1 MLATKVLRVGDG
13 YQYLSRQVASGDV
26 ELARE
31 QQLADYYAASGMSP
45 GRWYGSGLKGLAGDI
60 KPGDVVTPEA
70 MTRLFRDGCDPTS
83 GEPLGISFAER
94 KGSGSAV
101 AGFDPVF
108 TAPKSA
114 SVLWALG
121 DEPTR
126 TAVVEV
132 HHAALGQTLDFVER
146 KVVRTRIGAGG
157 REQVT
162 TGGLIAA
169 GFEHVDSRLNDPNLH
184 THLVIAN
191 KVQGPDGRWRSL
203 DGRTLLEATVAA
215 SELYDGLLA
224 DELTRRLGVRWELRD
239 RGTRHNPALAIV
251 GLPDDLLVE
260 FSRRTA
266 QVDAAQEAWEGKFV
280 AKHGRTP
287 TPLEVTKAR
296 QQLTRSTRPKKVLQ
310 PVSELFEDWANRAR
324 ALTGREPHDLAARA
338 LLGDYGRMLH
348 AHDVADE
355 VRAALVATVVADV
368 EGRAATFTTWNLTAA
383 AARATRI
390 LPMASPEERIAL
402 VGELVTA
409 AAGKCVRLDDGAAHR
424 IGEERFTTPA
434 ILAAEQELLTIAG
447 AHLPFGAPPAAMVVR
462 LLDAYPRLGVD
473 QRAAAA
479 AVLGSGQVVDT
490 VVGPAGSGKTTTLR
504 TVIDAWTGL
513 YGQPAIALAPSAT
526 AARVLGDALGVRA
539 ETTAKW
545 LFESDRNE
553 QRGHEARDVALRS
566 PLTPPPGRA
575 AVERWLGELRAEI
588 EAWTLHRGQIVVLDE
603 ASLADTP
610 TLAAILHQAAD
621 AGTKVVL
628 VGDPEQKPAIGPG
641 GGFGMLAHQHIT
653 AQLTTLHRFAEPWEA
668 NATLRVR
675 MGDPRAVDLYRIQG
689 RISSGEPDALLDQAV
704 AEAADDTAAGRVVL
718 LQAADARTVRELN
731 VRAHQ
736 IAVLAGRAARTGGVL
751 LADEA
756 TATVGDRVV
765 TRRNDRRVRTPDGF
779 VRNGDLWDVVESGP
793 DGSLVVAPAERSGS
807 AGFVVQLAPDYV
819 REHVELGYAT
829 TTARAQG
836 ATVDVTRTV
845 VTSAM
850 AREDLYV
857 AVTRGRDRNQ
867 LYVPTAPLDPDCPP
881 GTPAPLNAYEVLRGV
896 LATNRIPT
904 TATEAWAKYHPGEP
918 APVALSR
925 PQPTRAS
932 GVHPQTPPTP
942 STAVPSRVP
951 AGPVVELSRTTS
963 R

>member
-31 QQLADYYAASGMSP
+31 QKLADYYAASGMSP
-45 GRWYGSGLKGLAGDI
+45 GRWYGSGLTGLAGDL

-70 MTRLFRDGCDPTS
+70 MTRLFREGCDPTS
-83 GEPLGISFAER
+83 GEPLGVSFAER
-94 KGSGSAV
+94 TGGGSTV
-101 AGFDPVF
+101 AGFDLVF
-108 TAPKSA
+108 TVPKSA

-121 DEPTR
+121 DESTR
-126 TAVVEV
+126 AGVVEA
-132 HHAALGQTLDFVER
+132 HHAALAQSLDFVER

-191 KVQGPDGRWRSL
+191 KVQTGDGTWRSL
-203 DGRTLLEATVAA
+203 DGRTLLEATVAV

-239 RGTRHNPALAIV
+239 RGPRHNPALAIV
-251 GLPDDLLVE
+251 GLPDELLVA

-266 QVDAAQEAWEGKFV
+266 QVDAAQQEWETTFV
-280 AKHGRTP
+280 ARHARTP

-324 ALTGREPHDLAARA
+324 ALTGHEPHDLAARA
-338 LLGDYGRMLH
+338 LLGDYDRTLH

-355 VRAALVATVVADV
+355 VRAALLSTVVADV

-390 LPMASPEERIAL
+390 LPMASPQERLRL

-409 AAGKCVRLDDGAAHR
+409 AAGQCVRLDDGLVRR

-434 ILAAEQELLTIAG
+434 ILAAEQELMTIA
-447 AHLPFGAPPAAMVVR
+447 AEYLPFGALPAAHVEH
-462 LLDAYPRLGVD
+462 LLDAHPQLGAD

-479 AVLGSGQVVDT
+479 AVLESGRIVDT

-504 TVIDAWTGL
+504 AVVDAWTGL
-513 YGQPAIALAPSAT
+513 YAGPTIALAPSAT

-545 LFESDRNE
+545 LFEAGRNE
-553 QRGHEARDVALRS
+553 QREQ
-566 PLTPPPGRA
+566 
-575 AVERWLGELRAEI
+575 ELRDLLVRARFSPDPSAQQRLGKVQAEI
-588 EAWTLHRGQIVVLDE
+588 EAWRLHRAQLVVLDE

-610 TLAAILHQAAD
+610 TLAAVLGQAAA
-621 AGTKVVL
+621 AGAKVVL
-628 VGDPEQKPAIGPG
+628 VGDPQQKPAIGPG
-641 GGFGMLAHQHIT
+641 GGFGMLTHQHIT
-653 AQLTTLHRFAEPWEA
+653 AGLTTLHRFTEPWEA
-668 NATLRVR
+668 GATLRVR
-675 MGDPRAVDLYRIQG
+675 IGDPRAVEVYRIQG
-689 RISSGEPDALLDQAV
+689 RVSSGEPDTLLDQAV
-704 AEAADDTAAGRVVL
+704 AQAADDTAAGKVVL
-718 LQAADARTVRELN
+718 LQAADTRTVRELN

-736 IAVLAGRAARTGGVL
+736 VAVLAGQAARTGGVR

-756 TATVGDRVV
+756 TASVGDRVV
-765 TRRNDRRVRTPDGF
+765 TRRNDRRVPTPDGF
-779 VRNGDLWDVVESGP
+779 IRNGDLWDVVQTGP
-793 DGSLVVAPAERSGS
+793 DGSLVVAPASPDGS
-807 AGFVVQLAPDYV
+807 AGFVVRLAPDYV

-845 VTSAM
+845 VTPAM

-857 AVTRGRDRNQ
+857 AISRGRERNQ
-867 LYVPTAPLDPDCPP
+867 LYVPTQPLDPDCPP
-881 GTPAPLNAYEVLRGV
+881 GTPTPRNADEVLRAV

-904 TATEAWAKYHPGEP
+904 TATETWAKYHPGEP
-918 APVALSR
+918 VPVPSSR
-925 PQPTRAS
+925 PQPTRSPDA
-932 GVHPQTPPTP
+932 HPQDPPTP
-942 STAVPSRVP
+942 STTAPSRVP
-951 AGPVVELSRTTS
+951 AGPVVELSRTTT